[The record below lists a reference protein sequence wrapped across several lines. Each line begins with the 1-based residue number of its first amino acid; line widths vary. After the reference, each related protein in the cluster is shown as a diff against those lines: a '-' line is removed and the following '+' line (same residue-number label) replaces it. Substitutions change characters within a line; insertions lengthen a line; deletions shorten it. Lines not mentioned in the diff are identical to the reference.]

1 MDPATLLLLANTG
14 KSIFGFLNTRSANKQ
29 YLQELHT
36 SKLTTTLNAKRDI
49 NDRLDSFL
57 EVQAN
62 NETYAS
68 AGGYD
73 PFDSGSFKA
82 IANHVRETAKKDIE
96 SLELGMKI
104 QTESIDRSLKNL
116 NDQMRLNEIG
126 LVANL
131 GTAYAQHNMYLR
143 DQRYIE
149 TQRKLELHKATLA
162 KNKTRWA
169 DRYSR
174 NRGYFYRPR

>member
-1 MDPATLLLLANTG
+1 MDPATLLFLANSG
-14 KSIFGFLNTRSANKQ
+14 KAIFGFINTRNSNKQ

-36 SKLTTTLNAKRDI
+36 KRLVTILQAKKDI
-49 NDRLDSFL
+49 NDRLDSSI
-57 EVQAN
+57 EIQAN

-82 IANHVRETAKKDIE
+82 IANQVRTKAKKDIT
-96 SLELGMKI
+96 SLELGMQI
-104 QTESIDRSLKNL
+104 QTESIDRSLSNL
-116 NDQMRLNEIG
+116 NKQMRLNEIG

-131 GTAYAQHNMYLR
+131 GTTYASHNMYLR

-149 TQRKLELHKATLA
+149 TQRKLQQHKATLA
-162 KNKTRWA
+162 QNKIRFA